1 MRYFKYT
8 DADKTY
14 NNALKEQYKS
24 LTKDE
29 KATVRKEKMWTKIS
43 IVVYFVLFAIF
54 LLMTYCLLKYTPPQ
68 EKWGWDFALGAAK
81 VLIGLGLFVL
91 SGVLA
96 AVLVTPFWEKAES
109 YNIPKMK
116 KEFSSKACEHLRSY
130 YGLQQ
135 PYIVTKCFDAT
146 DKKFCNKDVCV
157 FVVGEELRITT
168 DIVKGFIHG
177 ERDLG
182 CYAFEKQEVV
192 LTKKHRD
199 NQLVVQLEADGTM
212 FLLHYRA
219 KSFIEKN
226 FICAETK

>member
-8 DADKTY
+8 YTNKTY
-14 NNALKEQYKS
+14 SNALKEQYKS

-54 LLMTYCLLKYTPPQ
+54 LLMAYCLLEFTPPQ
-68 EKWGWDFALGAAK
+68 EKWGWAFALGAAK
-81 VLIGLGLFVL
+81 VLIGLVLFIL

-96 AVLVTPFWEKAES
+96 AVLVTPFWKKAES
-109 YNIPKMK
+109 YNVPKMK
-116 KEFSSKACEHLRSY
+116 KEISSKACEHLRSY

-135 PYIVTKCFDAT
+135 PYIITKCFDAT

-157 FVVGEELRITT
+157 FFVGEELRITT

-182 CYAFEKQEVV
+182 CYAFKKQEIV
-192 LTKKHRD
+192 LTKKHRS
-199 NQLVVQLEADGTM
+199 NQLAVKLEADGTM
-212 FLLHYRA
+212 FLLGY
-219 KSFIEKN
+219 KSKRFIENN
-226 FICAETK
+226 FICAENK

>member
-1 MRYFKYT
+1 MWYFKYT
-8 DADKTY
+8 DTDKTY

-29 KATVRKEKMWTKIS
+29 KAALRKEKMWTKIS
-43 IVVYFVLFAIF
+43 IAVFFVFFILFVVVG
-54 LLMTYCLLKYTPPQ
+54 YCLLEFTPPQ
-68 EKWGWDFALGAAK
+68 EKWGWAFALGAAK
-81 VLIGLGLFVL
+81 VLIGLVLFIL
-91 SGVLA
+91 SGALA
-96 AVLVTPFWEKAES
+96 AVLVTPFWKKAES

-116 KEFSSKACEHLRSY
+116 KEISSKACEHLRSY

-157 FVVGEELRITT
+157 FVAEDELRITT

-182 CYAFEKQEVV
+182 CYAFEKQEIV

-212 FLLHYRA
+212 FLLHYKA

-226 FICAETK
+226 FICKETK

>member
-1 MRYFKYT
+1 MWYFKYT
-8 DADKTY
+8 DIYKTY
-14 NNALKEQYKS
+14 NNALKEHYKS

-29 KATVRKEKMWTKIS
+29 KDIVRKEKLWTKIS
-43 IVVYFVLFAIF
+43 IAVFFVFFILFVVVG
-54 LLMTYCLLKYTPPQ
+54 YCLLKFIPPQ
-68 EKWGWDFALGAAK
+68 EKWGWVLVTGIAK
-81 VLIGLGLFVL
+81 VLIGFVLIVL
-91 SGVLA
+91 SGIVA
-96 AVLVTPFWEKAES
+96 AVPTIPFRKKAES
-109 YNIPKMK
+109 YNVPKMK
-116 KEFSSKACEHLRSY
+116 KKISSKACEHLRSY

-146 DKKFCNKDVCV
+146 DKKFCNKDICV

-182 CYAFEKQEVV
+182 CYAFEKQEIV
-192 LTKKHRD
+192 LTKKYRD
-199 NQLVVQLEADGTM
+199 NQLAVQLEADGTM
-212 FLLHYRA
+212 FLLGYRA